1 MQTQDKVMIQDE
13 VSDTSND
20 DDAHKH
26 SKHITIDFS
35 DITSRYQDICPLG
48 CGANALIFSAIDQQ
62 CQRRLAVKKVRSVV
76 ETFVLAG
83 KCQYKF
89 LRCLL
94 SVQVFTIYRLHLSNV
109 RLLLF

>member
-1 MQTQDKVMIQDE
+1 MFKLTGQAFAIASPVVFCMQIQTKVMIQDE

-62 CQRRLAVKKVRSVV
+62 CQRRLAVKKVR
-76 ETFVLAG
+76 
-83 KCQYKF
+83 
-89 LRCLL
+89 
-94 SVQVFTIYRLHLSNV
+94 I
-109 RLLLF
+109 